1 MGKSGER
8 DFILYLGTSVMLDS
22 SVLNPESSVLKTEV
36 LTDQLVIQN
45 NFAHYL
51 SNLSVPVKEMQFCI
65 GGKIFQ

>member
-1 MGKSGER
+1 
-8 DFILYLGTSVMLDS
+8 MLDS
-22 SVLNPESSVLKTEV
+22 SVLNTESSVLNTEV

-51 SNLSVPVKEMQFCI
+51 SNLSVPVKEMQFFM